1 MIRIQWNS
9 CKFEFELST
18 KKEKWIWLGMIKMI
32 TIIKIPS
39 GDWFDIR
46 SNARTSPV
54 SFHWIKWREMRWN
67 FEQEWSELG
76 SATWKID
83 LQNPFLGQRRSIKC
97 YFIEFNQIKRTEHSS
112 NQFTCAD
119 MLIRVTFLVTSN
131 LLFIEQWI
139 MHLLYEFIHIN
150 YKHFPT
156 DFRHIQFNSVSTL
169 KSITL
174 GMNYK
179 LIWK

>member
-97 YFIEFNQIKRTEHSS
+97 YFIEFNHIK
-112 NQFTCAD
+112 
-119 MLIRVTFLVTSN
+119 
-131 LLFIEQWI
+131 I
-139 MHLLYEFIHIN
+139 MN
-150 YKHFPT
+150 WVRQP
-156 DFRHIQFNSVSTL
+156 
-169 KSITL
+169 
-174 GMNYK
+174 GK
-179 LIWK
+179 LICRTLFWVRGGQLSVISLNLIKWRVN